1 MMNPLTLFTHWLR
14 IGAQS
19 FGGGV
24 ATQFLIHKTFVQQRA
39 ALTDDEFTELFAICQ
54 IAPGINL
61 FALAILIGNKL
72 AGFAGSLA
80 ALAGLVLPSVTITLL
95 MTAAYAEFKDSP
107 IMRAAVRGITP
118 AITALGVVM
127 SWKLMRPVL
136 RAPAAR
142 RRFPQVFAVGLMAL
156 CLILVGVFNVPTF
169 AVYLLAGG
177 VGALAAWLKLKLLSD
192 RQGIEIR

>member
-1 MMNPLTLFTHWLR
+1 MNPLTLFTHWLR
-14 IGAQS
+14 IGVQS

-24 ATQFLIHKTFVQQRA
+24 ATQFLIHKTFVQQRT

-72 AGFAGSLA
+72 AGFVGSLA
-80 ALAGLVLPSVTITLL
+80 ALAGLLLPSVTITLL

-127 SWKLMRPVL
+127 SWKLMRPIL

-156 CLILVGVFNVPTF
+156 CLILVGVLNVPTF

-177 VGALAAWLKLKLLSD
+177 VGATVAALKALSASEP
-192 RQGIEIR
+192 RAL